1 MPGVTFQQEGKVG
14 IIEIDLPSTL
24 NSLCRELHAGLDE
37 KLSEAAKSDVR
48 AVILKGNQRSF
59 STGGNLSELGELSNP
74 IEGKEY
80 VEEVH
85 KLIRRIYN
93 LPRVTIALVEGYALG
108 AGLSIALAC
117 DLIYAGENAK
127 FSIPFLNVGLVPDCG
142 ASLLL
147 ARLVGMQKAKE
158 LAFTGKMIDA
168 AEALNI
174 GLVANVFPA
183 AAALKE
189 TKALADQIA
198 QGPTKAL
205 AWAKTNFERAAQLGL
220 EATLTLEEYAQ
231 GLCIFGEEHREG
243 REAFFAKRKPTF

>member
-1 MPGVTFQQEGKVG
+1 MAGVTFQEEGKVG
-14 IIEIDLPSTL
+14 IIELDYPATL
-24 NSLCRELHAGLDE
+24 NSLSRELNAELDE
-37 KLSEAAKSDVR
+37 KLSEAAESVVR

-59 STGGNLSELGELSNP
+59 STGGNLAELGKLSNP
-74 IEGKEY
+74 IDGKEY
-80 VEEVH
+80 VAAVH
-85 KLIRRIYN
+85 KLIRKIYN
-93 LPRVTIALVEGYALG
+93 LPKVTIALVEGYAIG
-108 AGLSIALAC
+108 AGVSVALAC

-127 FSIPFLNVGLVPDCG
+127 FSLPFLNVGLVPDCG

-147 ARLVGMQKAKE
+147 ARLVGVQKAKE
-158 LAFTGKMIDA
+158 LAFTGKMVDA

-183 AAALKE
+183 DAALKE
-189 TKALADQIA
+189 TKSLADQIA

-205 AWAKTNFERAAQLGL
+205 AWTKTNFEQAAQLGL

-243 REAFFAKRKPTF
+243 REAFFAKRKPVF